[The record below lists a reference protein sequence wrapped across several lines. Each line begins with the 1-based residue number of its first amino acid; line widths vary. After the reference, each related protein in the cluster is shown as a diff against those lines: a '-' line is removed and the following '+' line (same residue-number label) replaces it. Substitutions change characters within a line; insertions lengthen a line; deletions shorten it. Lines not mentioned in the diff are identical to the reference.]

1 MKTIK
6 KLGLVLSLAIA
17 TILSSCSKDSNG
29 GSSLAIPA
37 TGSYI
42 NAKIDGADFTTVIA
56 GQSAATAVRNDNAG
70 MTSILIGGSSVNMSD
85 MTNSKTISLSLN
97 GITAAG
103 TYTLNSTNTESV
115 LLYTIMNTTTQ
126 AQATYTTSEC
136 TGANGTVT
144 ISSIS
149 ATKIEGTFSFTGKD
163 DACTGTKTIT
173 NGTFRGVFQ

>member
-17 TILSSCSKDSNG
+17 TILSSCSKDSDG

-56 GQSAATAVRNDNAG
+56 GQSAATAVRSGSDVS
-70 MTSILIGGSSVNMSD
+70 TSILIGGSSFNMADPS
-85 MTNSKTISLSLN
+85 NSKTISLSLN
-97 GITAAG
+97 GITATG
-103 TYTLNSTNTESV
+103 TYNLNSENSESM
-115 LLYTIMNTTTQ
+115 LLYTIKNSTSQITY
-126 AQATYTTSEC
+126 ATGDC

-163 DACTGTKTIT
+163 DACTGTKTNT